1 MYCLLGSAE
10 LFPQH
15 CQVPNLSP
23 TEHLKALTDKLAN
36 KTTNPAT
43 TPQGKALFKN
53 LPTHLDALIMPPP
66 AAAELRVPAS
76 MPTIPNPQMELQR
89 VSNSPAIM
97 QTRDHMEKQ
106 DLIKTKQTHQL
117 KTNNNTPGWIPT
129 IQHTPVVTIP
139 ASDAP
144 PLPPRRSP

>member
-1 MYCLLGSAE
+1 LGTAE
-10 LFPQH
+10 LFLQH

-23 TEHLKALTDKLAN
+23 AEHLKALTDKLAT
-36 KTTNPAT
+36 KTTNSAT
-43 TPQGKALFKN
+43 TPKVNTLLKN
-53 LPTHLDALIMPPP
+53 FPTHLDALIKPPP

-76 MPTIPNPQMELQR
+76 MPTVPTPQMELQR

-97 QTRDHMEKQ
+97 QTRDPMAKRN
-106 DLIKTKQTHQL
+106 LIKTKQTHQL
-117 KTNNNTPGWIPT
+117 KTHNNTPGWIPA
-129 IQHTPVVTIP
+129 IQRMLVVTIP